1 MLRKLGFVALA
12 IGLALPAWCADRPGS
27 ISGYVRNASGIP
39 QMGVA
44 VEFLSSA
51 ARSLTVFT
59 DENGFYSASGL
70 LPGTYNVRASA
81 IAFLPTF
88 REGVGLRPGSKLSL
102 NLTLNTLFDALKT
115 ASSDGTNQEDDWKW
129 VLRSASNRPILRVFD
144 DPSLPLSVEAQA
156 DNRSL
161 KGTVSFVAGSSNA
174 GFGSS
179 PDMNTGF
186 SLERS
191 LFSSNTVGLQGNI
204 GYGIDSPASAVRASF
219 RHKMPDGSEPQ
230 FALTVR
236 NLPVPYLGLQSSS
249 LQTFGLTTSD
259 KFALGD
265 VLELHFGSDLD
276 TIQFLGRV
284 TAFRP
289 FGSADFHLSRNTIL
303 EYAYSSAE
311 PTDLLDRGF
320 DSAPPDLSETQPRM
334 SMANF
339 NSALEHAHHHELSVT
354 HHVNKTTVQLA
365 AYYDRVVDPALTGV
379 GETSTAGGMVLPDIY
394 SGTFT
399 YQGNDLKTEGVRFMV
414 EQKLTN
420 KITAAV
426 DVDSGGAL
434 DLESSS
440 ATIADAQQWIGT
452 RNRHS
457 IAGKISATTP
467 RTKTHWVA
475 SYRWVDGPSL
485 TPVDMFNQSA
495 GRADPYLNIFIR
507 QPLPS
512 FLPGHMEA
520 IIDVR
525 NLLAE
530 GYVPVLGSDGHT
542 VYLVQSARAVRGG
555 LNFSF

>member
-12 IGLALPAWCADRPGS
+12 LSLVIPAWSADRPGT
-27 ISGYVRNASGIP
+27 ISGYVRNVSGIP

-44 VEFLSSA
+44 VEFLTSA
-51 ARSLTVFT
+51 AHGLTVFT
-59 DENGFYSASGL
+59 DENGFYSATGL
-70 LPGTYNVRASA
+70 LPGTYSVRASA
-81 IAFLPTF
+81 IAFLPTL
-88 REGVGLRPGSKLSL
+88 REGIGLRPGSKVSL
-102 NLTLNTLFDALKT
+102 NLTLNTLFEALQT
-115 ASSDGTNQEDDWKW
+115 GSAGGADQQDDWKW
-129 VLRSASNRPILRVFD
+129 VLRSSSNRPILRVFD

-156 DNRSL
+156 DNRGL
-161 KGTVSFVAGSSNA
+161 KGTVSFLAGSSNA
-174 GFGSS
+174 GFGSAS
-179 PDMNTGF
+179 DMNTGF

-191 LFSSNTVGLQGNI
+191 IFASDTIGLQGNI
-204 GYGIDSPASAVRASF
+204 GYGIESPASVVRAAFS
-219 RHKMPDGSEPQ
+219 HKMPDGSDPQ
-230 FALTVR
+230 LALTVR
-236 NLPVPYLGLQSSS
+236 NLPVPYLGLQSDS
-249 LQTFGLTTSD
+249 LQAFSLTTSD
-259 KFALGD
+259 AFALGD

-289 FGSADFHLSRNTIL
+289 FGSADLHLSRNTIL
-303 EYAYSSAE
+303 EYSYSSAE

-334 SMANF
+334 SMVNF
-339 NSALEHAHHHELSVT
+339 NSALEHAHHHELSLT

-379 GETSTAGGMVLPDIY
+379 GENSTAGGMVLPDIY

-399 YQGNDLKTEGVRFMV
+399 YQGSDLKTEGVRFV
-414 EQKLTN
+414 VQQKLTN

-440 ATIADAQQWIGT
+440 ATLANAQQWIGT

-457 IAGKISATTP
+457 IAGKVSGTAP
-467 RTKTHWVA
+467 KTKTHWVA

-520 IIDVR
+520 IVDIR

-542 VYLVQSARAVRGG
+542 VYLVQSARAIRGG